1 MSTTTKKKAVQGIR
15 YTDAQKQEVVNF
27 VLSTNAAQGRGGVSK
42 ASTKFKVSPITVNS
56 WLKAAGASAAPKS
69 VTAAPAA
76 KAPAAAAPAAK
87 VAAAPKAA
95 KALKAPKPA
104 KAPKAPKAPKAAKAP
119 KAPKAAKGKVGT
131 RYTPEQKKEV
141 TDFVASYN
149 SANGRGGQSTA
160 AAKFGISPLTV
171 MAWLKA
177 SGAPK
182 KAKKGAKK
190 AVKAAKVTK
199 AVTKVAAPKAAAAVA
214 SGDIAGKLKSLLDLS
229 QQITKSEAELV
240 SLKAKFASL
249 KASL

>member
-27 VLSTNAAQGRGGVSK
+27 VLSTNATQGRGGVSK

-56 WLKAAGASAAPKS
+56 WLKAAGASAAPKA
-69 VTAAPAA
+69 VNAAPAA
-76 KAPAAAAPAAK
+76 KAAAAPAAK
-87 VAAAPKAA
+87 AAPAPKAA
-95 KALKAPKPA
+95 KAPKAPKPA

-199 AVTKVAAPKAAAAVA
+199 AVTKVAAPKATATVA

-229 QQITKSEAELV
+229 QQITKSETELV